1 MVDRLGFPT
10 SQQPCEEQLL
20 RDNARLEKWEGM
32 LSRWDFELRSRKQRL
47 KLRVRKGI
55 PACLRAKVWWELSSA
70 EVTRSSHPPE
80 LFTALR
86 QLAFSEQ
93 IQKDAH
99 RTFPTNVLFRE
110 RTGQNRLCQV
120 LQAYAAFDPEVG
132 YCQGMGALAA
142 LLLLFLDEERC
153 FWLLA
158 TLMQKYELK
167 GLYATG
173 LSGLYRSLFIATRL
187 LRQFVPKVHTHFQHL
202 QLSPSLFLSKWLL
215 SQFAQ
220 GFAPETSLRIC
231 DAFLLEG
238 EKVWYRVVLA
248 VLELAGKPL
257 LSADLDEALLL
268 IETTAETLAPDPLF
282 RVAFRYH
289 LSRKAIAALDAE
301 YESAGRDQDYAT
313 W

>member
-1 MVDRLGFPT
+1 MVDRLGFPAG
-10 SQQPCEEQLL
+10 QLPSEKQWL
-20 RDNARLEKWEGM
+20 RDNARLEKWQLM
-32 LSRWDFELRSRKQRL
+32 LSRWDFEVRSRKQRL

-55 PACLRAKVWWELSSA
+55 PACLRAKVWWELASA
-70 EVTRSSHPPE
+70 EVTRTSNPPE

-86 QLAFSEQ
+86 QIAFSEQ

-110 RTGQNRLCQV
+110 VAGQQRLCQV
-120 LQAYAAFDPEVG
+120 LQAYAAFDPDVG

-158 TLMQKYELK
+158 TLMQRYELK

-173 LSGLYRSLFIATRL
+173 LPHLYRTLFIATRL
-187 LRQFVPKVHTHFQHL
+187 LRAFLPKVHTHFQHL
-202 QLSPSLFLSKWLL
+202 QLAPSLFLNKWLL

-238 EKVWYRVVLA
+238 EKVWFRVILA

-257 LSADLDEALLL
+257 LSADLDQALRL
-268 IETTAETLAPDPLF
+268 IETTAEVLAPDPMF
-282 RVAFRYH
+282 RVAFHYH
-289 LSRKAIAALDAE
+289 LSRKAIAALDTE
-301 YESAGRDQDYAT
+301 YQSAGREQDYAT